1 MDRLR
6 ADLRFA
12 LRLLTRRPGFTAIVV
27 LVTALGIGSSTA
39 VFTVVDHILF
49 RPLDLPESERIVTVC
64 QTQPQGAQFCG
75 ASPPNSIDWER
86 RSRTFAALGIGRVEA
101 MALRTDRG
109 ATRINVGMATAGF
122 LRSLGISPL
131 LGRLIA
137 EDDLP
142 PRGPAHVLVLS
153 YELWQND
160 FGGNPDILGQT
171 ITLDEES
178 FTVVGVLPAGL
189 RMPRFDF
196 ARAWRPLPFDPT
208 NEDNRGWPGFRAL
221 GRLTPTVTV
230 AQAEADLADVHRG
243 IVEEH
248 PDLLTGTSV
257 AVYRM
262 RDHLVAS
269 ARPMLLVFFGAVIV
283 VLLIVSVNVASLL
296 LTQATARDREF
307 VVRSALGA
315 TTGTLARQLLIES
328 ALLAAIGGLAG
339 AFVSFW
345 ATDLFLWLA
354 PAGIPRLD
362 EVRVDARVLGFAVA
376 ATGFVAAIFGLAPLA
391 RLRGLAVAARLREG
405 HGLAAGRPTQRV
417 RRALVVV
424 QLALALMLLVGGG
437 LLFRSFSALLAWE
450 PGFPTAGVLT
460 FQVFPNSGRYRD
472 NDAVLALYRQ
482 LEADLTA
489 VPGVR
494 AVGMTSAGPLFG
506 GGDGTTA
513 FNVEGEPQLPID
525 QAPTVAWYDV
535 SPDYFSTLGVPLRAG
550 RALTEADGRGAPTVA
565 LVNEAF
571 ARRYSPSGSPVGTRI
586 SLLAFNHSLEIV
598 GVVADIQP
606 FDPAQVPEPE
616 IYFSNRQMTR
626 WATYFVLRTDV
637 DPTTL
642 AASAAATL
650 AAIDPELVPSRTAT
664 LEDLASR
671 ARVGPRFNLALIGL
685 FALVALV
692 LGAVGTYGVMAYT
705 VALRTREIG
714 IRMALGAEGRQVLRW
729 IGAEGLTLIASGLVV
744 GLVAALAFSRFLSGM
759 LHGVAP
765 TDPVAY
771 GSMIALLAAAGIVAC
786 LVPAI
791 RASRI
796 DPTVAIREE

>member
-1 MDRLR
+1 
-6 ADLRFA
+6 
-12 LRLLTRRPGFTAIVV
+12 
-27 LVTALGIGSSTA
+27 
-39 VFTVVDHILF
+39 
-49 RPLDLPESERIVTVC
+49 
-64 QTQPQGAQFCG
+64 
-75 ASPPNSIDWER
+75 
-86 RSRTFAALGIGRVEA
+86 
-101 MALRTDRG
+101 
-109 ATRINVGMATAGF
+109 
-122 LRSLGISPL
+122 
-131 LGRLIA
+131 
-137 EDDLP
+137 
-142 PRGPAHVLVLS
+142 
-153 YELWQND
+153 
-160 FGGNPDILGQT
+160 
-171 ITLDEES
+171 
-178 FTVVGVLPAGL
+178 
-189 RMPRFDF
+189 
-196 ARAWRPLPFDPT
+196 
-208 NEDNRGWPGFRAL
+208 
-221 GRLTPTVTV
+221 
-230 AQAEADLADVHRG
+230 
-243 IVEEH
+243 
-248 PDLLTGTSV
+248 
-257 AVYRM
+257 
-262 RDHLVAS
+262 
-269 ARPMLLVFFGAVIV
+269 
-283 VLLIVSVNVASLL
+283 
-296 LTQATARDREF
+296 
-307 VVRSALGA
+307 
-315 TTGTLARQLLIES
+315 
-328 ALLAAIGGLAG
+328 
-339 AFVSFW
+339 
-345 ATDLFLWLA
+345 
-354 PAGIPRLD
+354 
-362 EVRVDARVLGFAVA
+362 
-376 ATGFVAAIFGLAPLA
+376 
-391 RLRGLAVAARLREG
+391 
-405 HGLAAGRPTQRV
+405 
-417 RRALVVV
+417 
-424 QLALALMLLVGGG
+424 
-437 LLFRSFSALLAWE
+437 
-450 PGFPTAGVLT
+450 
-460 FQVFPNSGRYRD
+460 
-472 NDAVLALYRQ
+472 
-482 LEADLTA
+482 
-489 VPGVR
+489 
-494 AVGMTSAGPLFG
+494 MTSAGPLFG

-550 RALTEADGRGAPTVA
+550 RALTEADGRGAPAVA